1 MNQLSVSRRIDAP
14 VERVFE
20 TVADIGNYSKAIPDI
35 VRAEI
40 ISEVKAGVG
49 TRFRET
55 RLMGGHETTT
65 ELEVT
70 EFVEN
75 DHVRIVADT
84 HGTVWDSRF
93 SVGSTDGGTDL
104 TLTMQARPHTLAAK
118 ITATMAMA
126 MIRKA
131 LEKDMDAVKSFCEE
145 SISV

>member
-14 VERVFE
+14 VERVFD

-49 TRFRET
+49 TRYRET
-55 RLMGGHETTT
+55 RLMGGHEITT

-75 DHVRIVADT
+75 DHVRIVTDT

-93 SVGSTDGGTDL
+93 CVESTDGYTAL
-104 TLTMQARPHTLAAK
+104 TLTIEGRPHTLAAK
-118 ITATMAMA
+118 ITSTMAMA
-126 MIRKA
+126 MIRTA
-131 LEKDMDAVKSFCEE
+131 LEKDMDAVKAFCEA
-145 SISV
+145 SISG